1 MKTFKQFME
10 EFRYLPKAKMDRKIK
25 DRKENGEGNT
35 DKTQK
40 MKLVRS
46 VLGKNTNLSSSDINR
61 NASNAASMFNKRTKN
76 IDSTPKKAKHYVDIT
91 VKTSKKQKEIIKT
104 RNLES
109 NKKNPTEYD
118 KLKREYELTKQAVKN
133 RSETDSKRIINAK
146 KRLEK
151 SYSNSLDE
159 EIMFEDY
166 SDAIQTLTDIEN
178 SCLRV
183 LKRFNENPRFQNLI
197 EVIL

>member
-1 MKTFKQFME
+1 MKTFKEFME

-25 DRKENGEGNT
+25 DRKEKREGNT

-46 VLGKNTNLSSSDINR
+46 VLGKNANLSSSDINR

-76 IDSTPKKAKHYVDIT
+76 IDSTPEKAKHYVDTT

-104 RNLES
+104 KDLKS

-159 EIMFEDY
+159 EIIFEDY
-166 SDAIQTLTDIEN
+166 DSAIKSL
-178 SCLRV
+178 
-183 LKRFNENPRFQNLI
+183 NELQ
-197 EVIL
+197 EKAQKILEDLE

>member
-1 MKTFKQFME
+1 MKTFKEFME

-25 DRKENGEGNT
+25 DRKERGESDTN
-35 DKTQK
+35 KTQK

-61 NASNAASMFNKRTKN
+61 NSSNAAAMFNKRTKN
-76 IDSTPKKAKHYVDIT
+76 IDSTPEKAPHYVDTTI
-91 VKTSKKQKEIIKT
+91 KTSKKQKDIIKT
-104 RNLES
+104 RDLES

-118 KLKREYELTKQAVKN
+118 KLKREFELTKQSVKN

-151 SYSNSLDE
+151 TYSNSLDE
-159 EIMFEDY
+159 EIIFEDY
-166 SDAIQTLTDIEN
+166 N
-178 SCLRV
+178 STIKSL
-183 LKRFNENPRFQNLI
+183 NELQEKAQKLL
-197 EVIL
+197 EDLE